1 MSASSGQE
9 PPLLKSRRPCPSV
22 TAKCPACSA
31 IIEFSVPEAASNY
44 PFQMYRVECFS
55 CKETVLIP
63 TSSVTA
69 SARQQ
74 VPTSTSVLVLL
85 LLPVAVLVKPAVVPS
100 LFLLVAKQSLLHMER
115 LDQIMR
121 NAKTVLISPF
131 YTFIPDDN
139 PVDME
144 YYDLLEI
151 PANASNGAIKKAY
164 YLKAMKYHPDK
175 NLDNPLAEEQ
185 FKLISEAYQV
195 LSDPQRRTFYNIHG
209 KEAAAGSEGAVFVDP
224 EKFFRQQFGG
234 DMFVDIIGEISIAR
248 DFKEVMASKD
258 GTKAKD
264 GSTVSDGVSSAGAD
278 GVSGQ
283 PSASTAAKSD
293 SAISYELR
301 MQIRR
306 ERIHKLSQNLV
317 TKLSLYT
324 DAFPLPDP
332 VSSPPLGTSLD
343 TLASEALSTFRTLST
358 IEAQQLSSE
367 SYGVELLR
375 AIGFTYV
382 LKADQWIAKIA
393 AEDGGAILWH
403 RVWGLGSRV
412 SGAIKEKTHI
422 INETVGTFRTALDL
436 QSKFTKL
443 QEMDKKTKKND
454 GDKNDRDAS
463 GGDANDDNG
472 QVELTPEEQELRSKL
487 EYEAATK
494 GLEALWRGSKLEVE
508 SVLRD
513 VCDDALG
520 DAPGVSTELRKR
532 RATALRILG
541 QAYEDVGTALT
552 AVGGAASLPPQ
563 PPLPPRK

>member
-74 VPTSTSVLVLL
+74 VPTSTSV
-85 LLPVAVLVKPAVVPS
+85 PRPAASSSSSAGQTGSSSKSIPTG
-100 LFLLVAKQSLLHMER
+100 R
-115 LDQIMR
+115 
-121 NAKTVLISPF
+121 KTKSSA
-131 YTFIPDDN
+131 YGKTGSDDN

-422 INETVGTFRTALDL
+422 INETVG
-436 QSKFTKL
+436 
-443 QEMDKKTKKND
+443 
-454 GDKNDRDAS
+454 
-463 GGDANDDNG
+463 GDANDDNG

>member
-74 VPTSTSVLVLL
+74 VPTSTSV
-85 LLPVAVLVKPAVVPS
+85 PRPAASSSSSAGQTGSSSKSIPTG
-100 LFLLVAKQSLLHMER
+100 R
-115 LDQIMR
+115 
-121 NAKTVLISPF
+121 KTKSSA
-131 YTFIPDDN
+131 YGKTGSDDN

-185 FKLISEAYQV
+185 FKLISEAYQ
-195 LSDPQRRTFYNIHG
+195 
-209 KEAAAGSEGAVFVDP
+209 EAAAGSEGAVFVDP

>member
-74 VPTSTSVLVLL
+74 VPTSTSV
-85 LLPVAVLVKPAVVPS
+85 PRPAASSSSSAGQTGSSSKSIPTG
-100 LFLLVAKQSLLHMER
+100 R
-115 LDQIMR
+115 
-121 NAKTVLISPF
+121 KTKSSA
-131 YTFIPDDN
+131 YGKTGSDDN

-185 FKLISEAYQV
+185 FKLISEAYQ
-195 LSDPQRRTFYNIHG
+195 
-209 KEAAAGSEGAVFVDP
+209 EAAAGSEGAVFVDP

-306 ERIHKLSQNLV
+306 ERIHKLSQNL
-317 TKLSLYT
+317 
-324 DAFPLPDP
+324 F
-332 VSSPPLGTSLD
+332 SSPPLGTSLD